1 MFLSKKKHKK
11 TQLQTYIE
19 YAIHIW
25 FIIFISN
32 VVVFLGFRFFT
43 LAADNPTKGEEYGFV
58 EEEYLED
65 EIKDTTA
72 TPSATITLAPDD
84 ITNRPM
90 PSPTPEG
97 PIVKLSFSIPGIGTE
112 GGNLK
117 PLRPEREIGIY
128 FYDADA
134 NIADKKV
141 RPLHIIKTK
150 AVFDNNPQSPTY
162 LQFINNYVDLGP
174 EVIGLKSQVGIKTSQ
189 TLIKVIKGNDPKAIG
204 GEVFTF
210 KKEGRLVVLPPQKM
224 IIGDIYPIPE
234 SDNFMDIND
243 YNMLIN
249 CFGEKAST
257 KKCISGSTADLD
269 DNGIIDGTDYNLML
283 LSFQEL
289 KEMGFPVPQ
298 LEEKPKIVINPI
310 ISTPL
315 EKIKKFINSK
325 PTNTP
330 QPTKAPVKKAGSTG
344 GGNLGII
351 LLFIF
356 LIVAAVIAFVVF
368 KFGLLN
374 KLLKRNSKPAE
385 EPQTQTEQQPESAPA
400 IQDSSD
406 TPSPL
411 SASPADVL
419 SPSQTPPADA
429 QQPETPGSRI
439 DPENTKSAA
448 DVFGQP
454 SASQTGTPQPESS
467 TPPPAISTQQTPDDG
482 TVEKSGFV
490 KKVNFDQEKNGTWI
504 TIADD
509 TGITKGFI
517 NKPDVADG
525 FAKVKG
531 IMKTDAEN
539 KKYLEVSSL
548 TPEE

>member
-32 VVVFLGFRFFT
+32 VALFLGFRFFT
-43 LAADNPTKGEEYGFV
+43 MAADNPSKGEEFEFV
-58 EEEYLED
+58 EEEYLTD
-65 EIKDTTA
+65 EFGESTA
-72 TPSATITLAPDD
+72 TPSATITLAPDK
-84 ITNRPM
+84 NSGRLA

-97 PIVKLSFSIPGIGTE
+97 PILKLSFSIPGIGTE

-117 PLRPEREIGIY
+117 PLRPEREVGIY

-141 RPLHIIKTK
+141 RPLHLIKTK
-150 AVFDNNPQSPTY
+150 AVFDTDPQSPTY
-162 LQFINNYVDLGP
+162 LQFINNYIDLGP
-174 EVIGLKSQVGIKTSQ
+174 EVIGLKSQVGIKTNQ
-189 TLIKVIKGNDPKAIG
+189 TLIKVIKGTDPKEIG
-204 GEVFTF
+204 GEIFSF
-210 KKEGRLVVLPPQKM
+210 KREGRLVELPPQKM
-224 IIGDIYPIPE
+224 IVGDIYPIPE

-269 DNGIIDGTDYNLML
+269 DNGVIDGTDYNLML
-283 LSFQEL
+283 LSFREL

-315 EKIKKFINSK
+315 QKIQDLVKQK

-330 QPTKAPVKKAGSTG
+330 KPTKAPVKKAGSSG
-344 GGNLGII
+344 GGNLGIV
-351 LLFIF
+351 LVFIF
-356 LIVAAVIAFVVF
+356 LLVAAVIAFAIF
-368 KFGLLN
+368 KFGLL
-374 KLLKRNSKPAE
+374 KKILRPKSRPAE
-385 EPQTQTEQQPESAPA
+385 ESQAPIDQPA
-400 IQDSSD
+400 D
-406 TPSPL
+406 TPASQDTPDAAQPPAA
-411 SASPADVL
+411 SAADVL
-419 SPSQTPPADA
+419 SPDSAPAAEA
-429 QQPETPGSRI
+429 QQPETPVQR
-439 DPENTKSAA
+439 DPQANTKSPA

-454 SASQTGTPQPESS
+454 PDSQAGTPPPDSSPSQQANNTPQP
-467 TPPPAISTQQTPDDG
+467 AADG

-509 TGITKGFI
+509 TGITRGFI
-517 NKPDVADG
+517 NKSDVTDG

-531 IMKTDAEN
+531 VMKTDAEN
-539 KKYLEVSSL
+539 KNYIEITSL